1 MLIES
6 FAPNPDAIETHWIKI
21 PASRETVYEAL
32 WTTDLA
38 NSVAIKLLMD
48 LRSLPEFILHGR
60 RSRRPNQGMTL
71 QTMIDAGFGELAED
85 VNREIVLGLTGKF
98 WRPTGTLS
106 PFDRESFGRPVAP
119 GLARAVW
126 NFAVREDSDGQT
138 VLSTETRVVC
148 GDPESRAKFRVYWFF
163 VGPFSGLIRR
173 LMLRSVRRA
182 CEGRGQ
188 GTENGRD

>member
-6 FAPNPDAIETHWIKI
+6 FAPNADAIERHWIKI
-21 PASRETVYEAL
+21 PASREAVYEAL

-38 NSVAIKLLMD
+38 NSVAIKLLMG
-48 LRSLPEFILHGR
+48 LRSLPEFVLHGR
-60 RSRRPNQGMTL
+60 RSRRRNRRVTL

-85 VNREIVLGLTGKF
+85 VNREIVLGVTGKF
-98 WRPTGTLS
+98 WRPTGNLS

-119 GLARAVW
+119 GVARAVW
-126 NFAVREDSDGQT
+126 NFAVQEDGRGQT

-148 GDPESRAKFRVYWFF
+148 GDPESRAKFRFYWFF

-173 LMLRSVRRA
+173 LMLRSVRSACAGRA
-182 CEGRGQ
+182 RDRNGQ
-188 GTENGRD
+188 H